1 MLIPHNRFI
10 IKIRIQKTKTKNIQ
24 RCCGVI
30 SLNNPKNNLK
40 MRKILLFTSAAAMV
54 LLSSC
59 SACGNNAEQ
68 GVVIEM
74 ETDSIYMSGDSAM
87 TGMQTFIFEGTSP
100 MNGNAVANVLLAI
113 STVNLNSDGT
123 FTITTDYVDEGLAT
137 QNDNGEAIIV
147 TGNDSTLTVIEL
159 VSANMNPTISFMMQ
173 QDSSLVK
180 VKPDGTPVSNDASH
194 KLNLKK

>member
-1 MLIPHNRFI
+1 
-10 IKIRIQKTKTKNIQ
+10 
-24 RCCGVI
+24 
-30 SLNNPKNNLK
+30 
-40 MRKILLFTSAAAMV
+40 MRKILLFASAAAMV

-74 ETDSIYMSGDSAM
+74 ETDSIYVSGDSVM
-87 TGMQTFIFEGTSP
+87 NGMQTFIFEGTSP

-123 FTITTDYVDEGLAT
+123 FTITTDYIDEGLAT
-137 QNDNGEAIIV
+137 QNDNGEAVIV
-147 TGNDSTLTVIEL
+147 AGNDCVLTVIEL

-180 VKPDGTPVSNDASH
+180 IKADGTPVSNDAAH